1 MNEYKTTDFCLT
13 AYLLCEGFEI
23 ERYYPNPSKPTQLI
37 FVFKEDWSL
46 KKFVDDFMTKKAR
59 VEPLTFFYNLK
70 RVKWIIKD
78 YKIKKLNSDK
88 KLWKSSQK
96 VY

>member
-23 ERYYPNPSKPTQLI
+23 ERYYNNPSKPEQLI

-46 KKFVDDFMTKKAR
+46 KRAVNDFMTRKAK
-59 VEPLTFFYNLK
+59 VEPLTFLFNLK
-70 RVKWIIKD
+70 RVKLIIWQNKN
-78 YKIKKLNSDK
+78 KSVS
-88 KLWKSSQK
+88 KLWKTNQK
-96 VY
+96 PY

>member
-37 FVFKEDWSL
+37 FVFKEDWNL
-46 KKFVDDFMTKKAR
+46 KKSVENFLTKKAK
-59 VEPLTFFYNLK
+59 VEPLTFLSNLK
-70 RVKWIIKD
+70 RVKWIIK
-78 YKIKKLNSDK
+78 KHKTKNFNSDK
-88 KLWKSSQK
+88 KLWKSGQK